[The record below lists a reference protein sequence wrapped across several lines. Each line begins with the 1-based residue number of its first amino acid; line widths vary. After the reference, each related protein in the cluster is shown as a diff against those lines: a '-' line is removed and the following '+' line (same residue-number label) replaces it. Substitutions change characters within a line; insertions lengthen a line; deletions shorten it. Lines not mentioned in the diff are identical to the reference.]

1 MAYKYLVWPRMKRYL
16 CRTPGG
22 EIWLRCGGRV
32 TDDPVSR
39 VRRRYAGCILISVAL
54 LTVAGCELGPDF
66 HPPVAPQAAGYAP
79 GAMVTVTASA
89 PVAEGSP
96 QRLLAGR
103 DIAGNWWTSFGS
115 RQLDAFVEQALVA
128 NPNLQA
134 AQAALRQAKETAF
147 ATEGALLPQIDAN
160 ASGQRQQFSEASVGV
175 QGPPLIFNLL
185 QTTLNVSYSL
195 DVFGGKRRQLE
206 ASEAQ
211 AEYQRFQ
218 LEATYLTLTANL
230 VATAIQV
237 ASLHGQIEA
246 TRDIVRSKRRQLG
259 LMQGQFEVGT
269 INKTDVLA
277 QESDLLQTEATLP
290 GLEKQ
295 MAQQRHVLVALM
307 GRFPNQDRGEVLT
320 LSGLRLPSKLPVSLP
335 SQLVEQRPDIRAA
348 EAQVHQTSAEIGVA
362 VANLLPQ
369 LTLTADYGSA
379 APTLATLFTTNTMIW
394 SIAGGVAQPIFHGGT
409 LIHQKR
415 AAIAAYE
422 AAYGQYCNTVLLAFQ
437 NVADVLRALHD
448 DARTLKIQDR
458 ALRVA
463 IESLAIARNQF
474 SAGTISYVTLLN
486 AQRAYEQARLAL
498 VQAQA
503 ARLADTAALF
513 QALGGGWWNRSDVAA
528 NVAPRG

>member
-1 MAYKYLVWPRMKRYL
+1 MKLRF

-22 EIWLRCGGRV
+22 EISLGCGGLV
-32 TDDPVSR
+32 ADDRQTRFWRRKPRSVS
-39 VRRRYAGCILISVAL
+39 ISVVAL
-54 LTVAGCELGPDF
+54 LSVAGCELGPDF
-66 HPPVAPQAAGYAP
+66 HPLVAPQEAGYAP
-79 GAMVTVTASA
+79 GAVDAVTASA
-89 PVAEGSP
+89 PVAAGAP
-96 QRLLAGR
+96 QRTFTGK
-103 DIAGNWWTSFGS
+103 DVVGNWWASFGS
-115 RQLDAFVEQALVA
+115 RRLNAFVEQALAA

-147 ATEGALLPQIDAN
+147 ATEGALFPQFDAN
-160 ASGQRQQFSEASVGV
+160 ATAQRQQFSEASVGV

-185 QTTLNVSYSL
+185 QTTVNISYSL
-195 DVFGGKRRQLE
+195 DVFGGKRRQFE

-246 TRDIVRSKRRQLG
+246 TRDIVRSKQRQLG
-259 LMQGQFEVGT
+259 LMQGQFEAGT

-277 QESDLLQTEATLP
+277 QESDLLQTQATLP

-295 MAQQRHVLVALM
+295 MAQQRHVLMALM

-320 LSGLRLPSKLPVSLP
+320 LSELRLPSKLPVSLP

-348 EAQVHQTSAEIGVA
+348 EAQVHQASAQIGVA

-369 LTLTADYGSA
+369 LTLTSDYGGA
-379 APTLATLFTTNTMIW
+379 APSLATLFTPNTIIW
-394 SIAGGVAQPIFHGGT
+394 SVAGGIAQPIFHGGT

-448 DARTLKIQDR
+448 DARALRIQER

-463 IESLAIARNQF
+463 IESLTIARNQF

-528 NVAPRG
+528 NLAPR